1 MVETRSPGAWLTLL
15 EPELMEQRRAVRRF
29 KDYYDGKHPLAF
41 ATSKYREAFGA
52 LFGPFA
58 DNWCEIVVSAA
69 DERLRVEGFRFPASD
84 EEEAEETLERE
95 TGDAEAWAIWQ
106 ANHLDADSRQL
117 HTEAIKCGRAYALVS
132 PNGDMPRITVED
144 PSEMIVATS
153 PEDRRRRLAAL
164 KCWDE
169 DDGYAYATLYLP
181 DAIHR
186 FRSAEKVVSH
196 NTGRTN
202 WMRIEDPILHNLGA
216 VPVVDFHNNP
226 DLLGGGRSDLTPAI
240 PLNNAINKQALDMIV
255 TSEGQAFRQRV
266 LTGVEIPIDPETGL
280 PMPGTELKA
289 IQSKIWAFADPNA
302 RVTELGVSDLEP
314 YVKSI
319 EMFIRHLAA
328 QTRTPPHYL
337 HGQIINASGD
347 ALKASE
353 SGLVRRV
360 SRKQDDF
367 AESWEEVMRLAFAA
381 KGDTRRASAMDAE
394 VLWKEAEQRSD
405 AEVMDAAVK
414 MKTLGVPYPDI
425 WRFMG
430 FSEQA
435 ITRFTREM
443 QRVKARAATD
453 PQAMTFAAEDA
464 AEQPTDPA
472 EKA

>member
-1 MVETRSPGAWLTLL
+1 
-15 EPELMEQRRAVRRF
+15 
-29 KDYYDGKHPLAF
+29 
-41 ATSKYREAFGA
+41 
-52 LFGPFA
+52 
-58 DNWCEIVVSAA
+58 
-69 DERLRVEGFRFPASD
+69 
-84 EEEAEETLERE
+84 
-95 TGDAEAWAIWQ
+95 
-106 ANHLDADSRQL
+106 
-117 HTEAIKCGRAYALVS
+117 
-132 PNGDMPRITVED
+132 
-144 PSEMIVATS
+144 
-153 PEDRRRRLAAL
+153 
-164 KCWDE
+164 
-169 DDGYAYATLYLP
+169 
-181 DAIHR
+181 
-186 FRSAEKVVSH
+186 
-196 NTGRTN
+196 
-202 WMRIEDPILHNLGA
+202 

-302 RVTELGVSDLEP
+302 KVTELGVSDLEP

-360 SRKQDDF
+360 SRKQDDY

-435 ITRFTREM
+435 VKRFTSEM
-443 QRVKARAATD
+443 QRVKARAVAD
-453 PQAMTFAAEDA
+453 PQATTFAAEDA
-464 AEQPTDPA
+464 AEQPTDSA